1 MDPTQRIA
9 ELEAQ
14 VVHLQHELSLTQQAG
29 VALAM
34 ERARYEDLI
43 SYSRHFPRMIIRDV
57 RGGVEQTLGY
67 CRSVQRIYYRLVA
80 DMSRIN
86 DPEDAT
92 ESEES
97 EDEETTS
104 VSTQAPDA
112 VDEAMA
118 TDGEE

>member
-1 MDPTQRIA
+1 
-9 ELEAQ
+9 
-14 VVHLQHELSLTQQAG
+14 
-29 VALAM
+29 
-34 ERARYEDLI
+34 
-43 SYSRHFPRMIIRDV
+43 MIIRDV

-67 CRSVQRIYYRLVA
+67 CRSVQRICYRLVA

-104 VSTQAPDA
+104 VSKQAPDA